1 MPRGLIR
8 IALVLGVL
16 AIVVIAG
23 LFVMTGRTA
32 ASPAQPIAFSHYNH
46 NQVRQIDCNY
56 CHRNA
61 AIGWQAT
68 LPPVETCLGCHR
80 SVSGS
85 TPTQQA
91 EIQKLR
97 DFAESQT
104 PIQWARLWFVPQHV
118 KFAHSPH
125 ITAGVQCLD
134 CHAQGNPAERWF
146 QPYRPGMAWCVSCHT
161 GKGGGT
167 DCWTCHT

>member
-16 AIVVIAG
+16 AIVVVAG

-32 ASPAQPIAFSHYNH
+32 ASPTQPINFSHNRH
-46 NQVRQIDCNY
+46 NQQLRIDCNY

-61 AIGWQAT
+61 AVGWQAT
-68 LPPVETCLGCHR
+68 IPSVELCMGCHT
-80 SVSGS
+80 SVA
-85 TPTQQA
+85 TDKP

-97 DFAESQT
+97 GYAERGE
-104 PIQWARLWFVPQHV
+104 PIQWARLWFVPEHA

-125 ITAGVQCLD
+125 ITAGVQCLE
-134 CHAQGNPAERWF
+134 CHAQGNPPERWF
-146 QPYRPGMAWCVSCHT
+146 QPYRPSMAWCVTCHS
-161 GKGGGT
+161 GRGGGT